1 MSPILCINVCSMPI
15 FIGRLLTHSFSSL
28 WDYTCDS
35 PSCCLEFLSH
45 VLRPQTEW
53 PLLLCTSKLYRI
65 TLSGCRRS
73 YFCWSSPQVPLR
85 GISTNGNARIKRRL
99 FAETGILLGEFA
111 TLLEQLNLI
120 LIQNLLPLLP
130 CPWKFNFWKQETR
143 RRRNARDI
151 YSRPRRMQ
159 EYLMRV
165 SAQVHYPREMS
176 SLTCMVLLREYQ
188 ILDMFYPQ
196 DYKVTLKSKQ

>member
-15 FIGRLLTHSFSSL
+15 FIGRLLAHSFSSL

-65 TLSGCRRS
+65 TLSGWRRS

-120 LIQNLLPLLP
+120 LIQNLLSLLP
-130 CPWKFNFWKQETR
+130 CPWKFNFWKQEEKCTR
-143 RRRNARDI
+143 HLFSTKTYARIFDESQRASALPPRNVFTYMYGIIARVLNLR
-151 YSRPRRMQ
+151 YVLSSRLQ
-159 EYLMRV
+159 G
-165 SAQVHYPREMS
+165 H
-176 SLTCMVLLREYQ
+176 T
-188 ILDMFYPQ
+188 
-196 DYKVTLKSKQ
+196 KK